1 MNSAARLL
9 NQGSL
14 SRGWVFSLI
23 LGRFPVLLTALVG
36 GVLLSALSLIYV
48 TNEVRSL
55 NAALQQ
61 SVIDRNHLTVEWG
74 QLLLEKSTWLMQ
86 ARVQQIAEQQLDMV
100 VPNNASVVTI
110 NE

>member
-23 LGRFPVLLTALVG
+23 LGRFQFALAALTFASI
-36 GVLLSALSLIYV
+36 LSALSLVYV

-55 NAALQQ
+55 NAAIQQ
-61 SVIDRNHLTVEWG
+61 SIADRDHLTVEWG

-86 ARVQQIAEQQLDMV
+86 ARVQKIAEQRLNMV
-100 VPNNASVVTI
+100 VPNNKSVVMI

>member
-9 NQGSL
+9 NQGTL

-23 LGRFPVLLTALVG
+23 VTRFHFVIAAQMFAL
-36 GVLLSALSLIYV
+36 LLSALSLIYV
-48 TNEVRSL
+48 TNNARSL
-55 NAALQQ
+55 NAAMEQ
-61 SVIDRNHLTVEWG
+61 SVMERDHLSVEWG

-86 ARVQQIAEQQLDMV
+86 ARVQQVAEQRLDMV
-100 VPNNASVVTI
+100 VPDNKSVVMI

>member
-9 NQGSL
+9 NQGAL
-14 SRGWVFSLI
+14 SRGWVVSVI
-23 LGRFPVLLTALVG
+23 LGRFQGVLAALTFAC
-36 GVLLSALSLIYV
+36 LLSALSLIYV

-55 NAALQQ
+55 HAALQQ
-61 SVIDRNHLTVEWG
+61 SVGERDHLTVEWG

-86 ARVQQIAEQQLDMV
+86 ARVQQVAERRLNMTI
-100 VPNNASVVTI
+100 PNNKTVVTI